1 MEFLQALWAYIT
13 VSAPYLLLGLA
24 LSGVIKEFVPMDKV
38 KKWLGK
44 DDFASVTKASL
55 VGVPLPLCSCSV
67 IPTAVTLRKSGA
79 SKASTSS
86 FLISTPESGVD
97 SMAVTYAL
105 MDLPMTII
113 RPVAAFFSALL
124 AGALQMVFNKETKVE
139 ADAPAVKE
147 AVAASGSSCC
157 PSSKPQTPVE
167 EPKKEGCCGSGM
179 KKETSKEPLSTK
191 LKSSLRYGFSDLSD
205 DIAFWL
211 ALGLIAG
218 AFIQVLVPENFFQT
232 LTMNESRLMIL
243 LVGVPL
249 YICASATT
257 PIAASLVL
265 KGMSPGTALLLLL
278 VGPAT
283 NASNIMVLQNYIGKK
298 GVLLNVLAVVGA
310 ALLFSYLTDYLY
322 LSYFKAEWAMNIA
335 HEHEHPS
342 VLSNVM
348 GVFLSALIAKGI
360 FNKKVVPWFEK
371 KKAGS
376 CCG

>member
-55 VGVPLPLCSCSV
+55 IGVPLPLCSCSV

-105 MDLPMTII
+105 MDLPMTVI

-124 AGALQMVFNKETKVE
+124 AGALQMVFNKETKV
-139 ADAPAVKE
+139 DAAAPDAKE
-147 AVAASGSSCC
+147 ATVG
-157 PSSKPQTPVE
+157 T
-167 EPKKEGCCGSGM
+167 PKKESCCGSGM
-179 KKETSKEPLSTK
+179 KKESSKEPMGKK

-298 GVLLNVLAVVGA
+298 GVLLNVLAVVGG
-310 ALLFSYLTDYLY
+310 ALLFSYYTDYLY
-322 LSYFKAEWAMNIA
+322 LSHFKAEWAMNIA